1 MQEEKVQR
9 PLDRLA
15 IALSGI
21 CVLHCLLTPV
31 LIVSFPILA
40 ATSLADEGFHQAL
53 LWLVLPASVF
63 ALSLGC
69 FRHKDK
75 AVLTLGLAG
84 LSLVMVTTMWGH
96 ETLGETGERF
106 ATVIGGVTLALGHI
120 RNYRLCRRDSCH
132 T

>member
-1 MQEEKVQR
+1 
-9 PLDRLA
+9 LDRIA
-15 IALSGI
+15 VALSGI

-40 ATSLADEGFHQAL
+40 ATSMADDAFHQVL
-53 LWLVLPASVF
+53 LWLVLPASLL

-69 FRHKDK
+69 FRHKDR

-84 LSLVMVTTMWGH
+84 LSLIMVTAMVGH
-96 ETLGETGERF
+96 DSFGETGERI
-106 ATVIGGVTLALGHI
+106 ATVIGGVTLALGHL
-120 RNYRLCRRDSCH
+120 RNHRLCRRDSCH